1 MIVRLLLIISLPF
14 ISFSQ
19 NEELPPRLANELVI
33 TTPEKI
39 DLYLRLST
47 ELINN
52 NLDSSMLFAEKAN
65 QLLDDRSAD
74 STKTNIYIQLG
85 NVYVARGNFPMA
97 MENYLKAKRLLD
109 NTGVGKQENAPTLLK
124 QSELLTKIGIA
135 YFYQKNYAQAL
146 MNYEKSLEVL
156 EKISSRF
163 PDIKISGNKLRLFN
177 NIAGVHIHQS
187 EYEKALEYY
196 KTAIETNK
204 EVNNEVVEASLCN
217 NIGICYMEK
226 KDFGLANHYFQK
238 ALSIRQKLGDQRGIA
253 QCYNS
258 IGKNHVLNGAFAE
271 AKSYFLK
278 ALNLGESIGNKESML
293 ISLESLSSIYD
304 TLGDFRNAFYTFK
317 QFKTVNDSL
326 FNAESINKIAQ
337 LEKQYEFDQQ
347 QKLFDL
353 ELKKKIAEK
362 GKREL
367 LYLIIAVTMFFC
379 LLTALLLIYLQ
390 RTKLRNSQ
398 LENDKLELEHRHLNL
413 EKAKLKEELEFK
425 NRELTTNV
433 MYLLRKNELITNISG
448 KLVRS
453 KLDFK
458 QENQKVI
465 QEIINEL
472 KSSQD
477 SDSWE
482 AFEVHFTQVHTDFYK
497 RLNEQFPN
505 LSANERKLCAF
516 LRLNMS
522 TKDIA
527 AITYQS
533 VNSLTVARSRLRKKL
548 NIEGEDIHMV
558 NFLMQF

>member
-1 MIVRLLLIISLPF
+1 MLL
-14 ISFSQ
+14 FSQ
-19 NEELPPRLANELVI
+19 NEKASLPLLNENDLDI
-33 TTPEKI
+33 PSKI
-39 DLYLRLST
+39 DFYLRLST

-65 QLLDDRSAD
+65 QLLDDRTQD

-85 NVYVARGNFPMA
+85 NVYVARGNFPLA

-109 NTGVGKQENAPTLLK
+109 NNESGKQENAPTLLK

-146 MNYEKSLEVL
+146 MNYEKSLQVL
-156 EKISSRF
+156 EKINSRF

-187 EYEKALEYY
+187 DYEKALEYY

-204 EVNNEVVEASLCN
+204 EVKNEVVEASLCN

-258 IGKNHVLNGAFAE
+258 IGKNHVLNGAFDE

-317 QFKTVNDSL
+317 KFKTVNDSL

-353 ELKKKIAEK
+353 ELKRKIAEK

>member
-1 MIVRLLLIISLPF
+1 MLL
-14 ISFSQ
+14 FSQ
-19 NEELPPRLANELVI
+19 NEKASLPLLNENDLDI
-33 TTPEKI
+33 PSKI

-47 ELINN
+47 DLINN
-52 NLDSSMLFAEKAN
+52 NLDSSMLFAEKAY
-65 QLLDDRSAD
+65 QLLDDRTQD

-85 NVYVARGNFPMA
+85 NVYVARGNFPLA

-109 NTGVGKQENAPTLLK
+109 NNESGKQENAPTLLK

-146 MNYEKSLEVL
+146 MNYEKSLQVL

-177 NIAGVHIHQS
+177 NIAGVHIHQL

-204 EVNNEVVEASLCN
+204 EVKNEVAEASLCN

-258 IGKNHVLNGAFAE
+258 IGKNHVLNGAFDE

-317 QFKTVNDSL
+317 KFKTVNDSL

-347 QKLFDL
+347 QKMFDL
-353 ELKKKIAEK
+353 ELKKRIAEK

-390 RTKLRNSQ
+390 RTKLRKSQ

>member
-1 MIVRLLLIISLPF
+1 MLL
-14 ISFSQ
+14 FSQ
-19 NEELPPRLANELVI
+19 NEKASLPLLNENNLDI
-33 TTPEKI
+33 PSKI

-146 MNYEKSLEVL
+146 MNYEKSLQVL

-163 PDIKISGNKLRLFN
+163 SDIKISGNKLRLFN
-177 NIAGVHIHQS
+177 NIAGVHIHQL

-317 QFKTVNDSL
+317 KFKTVNDSL

-347 QKLFDL
+347 QKMFDL
-353 ELKKKIAEK
+353 ELKRRIAEK

>member
-1 MIVRLLLIISLPF
+1 MLL
-14 ISFSQ
+14 FSQ
-19 NEELPPRLANELVI
+19 NEKASLPLLNENDLDI
-33 TTPEKI
+33 PSKI

-47 ELINN
+47 DLINN
-52 NLDSSMLFAEKAN
+52 NLDSSMLFAEKAY
-65 QLLDDRSAD
+65 QLLDDRTQD

-85 NVYVARGNFPMA
+85 NVYVARGNFPLA

-109 NTGVGKQENAPTLLK
+109 NNESGKQENAPTLLK

-146 MNYEKSLEVL
+146 MNYEKSLQVL

-177 NIAGVHIHQS
+177 NIAGVHIHQL

-204 EVNNEVVEASLCN
+204 EVKNEVAEASLCN

-258 IGKNHVLNGAFAE
+258 IGKNHVLNGAFDE

-317 QFKTVNDSL
+317 KFKTVNDSL

-347 QKLFDL
+347 QKMFDL
-353 ELKKKIAEK
+353 ELKKRIAEK

>member
-1 MIVRLLLIISLPF
+1 M
-14 ISFSQ
+14 
-19 NEELPPRLANELVI
+19 
-33 TTPEKI
+33 
-39 DLYLRLST
+39 
-47 ELINN
+47 
-52 NLDSSMLFAEKAN
+52 
-65 QLLDDRSAD
+65 
-74 STKTNIYIQLG
+74 
-85 NVYVARGNFPMA
+85 
-97 MENYLKAKRLLD
+97 
-109 NTGVGKQENAPTLLK
+109 
-124 QSELLTKIGIA
+124 
-135 YFYQKNYAQAL
+135 
-146 MNYEKSLEVL
+146 
-156 EKISSRF
+156 
-163 PDIKISGNKLRLFN
+163 
-177 NIAGVHIHQS
+177 
-187 EYEKALEYY
+187 
-196 KTAIETNK
+196 
-204 EVNNEVVEASLCN
+204 
-217 NIGICYMEK
+217 
-226 KDFGLANHYFQK
+226 
-238 ALSIRQKLGDQRGIA
+238 
-253 QCYNS
+253 
-258 IGKNHVLNGAFAE
+258 
-271 AKSYFLK
+271 
-278 ALNLGESIGNKESML
+278 
-293 ISLESLSSIYD
+293 
-304 TLGDFRNAFYTFK
+304 
-317 QFKTVNDSL
+317 
-326 FNAESINKIAQ
+326 
-337 LEKQYEFDQQ
+337 EKQYEFDQQ

-353 ELKKKIAEK
+353 ELKRKIAEK